1 MQESEC
7 EKGAAG
13 MGCLQHTVT
22 HCPHDN
28 RDLGPLS
35 KAFKTEDGTHVAEG
49 PSSTH
54 NLLSLQLSGCAV
66 MVPREVQAGVQALF
80 VFPRRVRVTVN
91 IAGSSGSPYRVRLP
105 VREDGRLC
113 D

>member
-1 MQESEC
+1 
-7 EKGAAG
+7 